1 MKKVLRLF
9 PMMTML
15 LLFVLSVFSGQA
27 AAQVPSK
34 LVIISIDS
42 LDPGYLYLNAKG
54 NAGGRPGNWLM
65 PNVRAFIDGG
75 VWFQHTRDY
84 LPSATDMNHLNALA
98 GTSSRQ
104 TGVLMVT
111 NQLFDWNADGTPN
124 NVFSSLNWTRD
135 DQGRPV
141 DTLFKAWKR
150 ASPES
155 TIMFVSGKE
164 WIEHEFNTADSGIDL
179 FLSGANHPDYISA
192 PEKRSFYN
200 PPGMFPAVPSLW
212 QTIFCEYLYGS
223 SPEKFPSD
231 YWIVDSSLKMM
242 NRERPDFVFML
253 LAETDD
259 LQHGLGS
266 ARNPKDFNLITNID
280 KNNSFVYQQP
290 ILNGMKDVDTQFGK
304 LIAGIRSMPEYRD
317 AVIVLYSDH
326 GHLTHNYTAAS
337 NVVFSTNVDNILR
350 DKGVISDEEKSY
362 VNYQALTATSFG
374 QIWFNRATLAERRAV
389 AAQAKTVLEN
399 HRVFNPQTGRMECP
413 WYVLDINDMKNGV
426 PGVSAPGELYNP
438 YFADN
443 NEPGTLHW
451 PDITLFMKNGWQ
463 LPATAGLAN
472 NFGASLPSWLPP
484 LNYFLGGHGSV
495 DTMPI
500 VMAFQG
506 PDVKAGKVMADSTYA
521 KNYRIADIAVTLANM
536 FGLELRST
544 TVGIDRSTDLK

>member
-1 MKKVLRLF
+1 MKRLSKFF
-9 PMMTML
+9 PMLLILFL
-15 LLFVLSVFSGQA
+15 LLAFPGQA
-27 AAQVPSK
+27 SAQVPSK
-34 LVIISIDS
+34 LVVISIDS
-42 LDPGYLYLNAKG
+42 LDPGYLYLDARG

-65 PNVRAFIDGG
+65 PNVRAFIGGG

-98 GTSSRQ
+98 GTSSAQ
-104 TGVLMVT
+104 HGILMVT
-111 NQLFDWNADGTPN
+111 TQLFDWNDDGTPN

-150 ASPES
+150 AYPGS
-155 TIMFVSGKE
+155 TIMFASGKE
-164 WIEHEFNTADSGIDL
+164 WIANEFDTADSGIDF
-179 FLSGANHPDYISA
+179 FLAGDNHPDYISA

-212 QTIFCEYLYGS
+212 QMIFCEYVYGS

-231 YWIVDSSLKMM
+231 YWMVDSSLQMM
-242 NRERPDFVFML
+242 NREKPDFAFIL
-253 LAETDD
+253 LAECDD

-266 ARNPKDFNLITNID
+266 ARNPKDFNLITDID
-280 KNNSFVYQQP
+280 KNNAFVYQKP
-290 ILNGMKDVDTQFGK
+290 ILNGMKDVDIQFGK

-350 DKGVISDEEKSY
+350 DKGVISEEEKSY

-374 QIWFNRATLAERRAV
+374 QLWFKRATLAQRRAV

-426 PGVSAPGELYNP
+426 PGVSGPGELYNP

-472 NFGASLPSWLPP
+472 NFGASLPPGLPP
-484 LNYFLGGHGSV
+484 LNYFLGGHGSI
-495 DTMPI
+495 DSMSI

-506 PDVKAGKVMADSTYA
+506 PGMKIGRVNADPAYT
-521 KNYRIADIAVTLANM
+521 KNYRIADIAVTLVEM

-544 TVGIDRSTDLK
+544 TVGIDRSSDLK